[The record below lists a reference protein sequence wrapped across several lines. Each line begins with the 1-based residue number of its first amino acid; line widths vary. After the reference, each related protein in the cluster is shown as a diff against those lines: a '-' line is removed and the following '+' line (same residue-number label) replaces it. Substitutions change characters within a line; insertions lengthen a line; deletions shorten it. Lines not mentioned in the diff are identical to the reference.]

1 MPASKFKPLS
11 DLMDLLMDAV
21 CIVDTD
27 GRFVYVSAASDH
39 IFGYSAAEMLGRPM
53 LELIHPEDRERT
65 EAMARQIS
73 EGQPMNGFENRYIR
87 KDGSIAHV
95 RWSAR
100 WSEADQVRIAVA
112 HDITG
117 RKREESVQKAL
128 YQISEAAHTA
138 DDLASLYRLVHGIIA
153 DLLPAENFFIA
164 LFDEKTDE
172 VSFPYFVDEYDEQ
185 PAPISLQSKALC
197 AEVIR
202 TGCAV
207 LLSAEG
213 RERND
218 GREVIGTRALNWLGV
233 PLKNQQQTIGA
244 LVVQTYAGD
253 IHYNEADKELL
264 QFVSTQV
271 AFAIQRKQLHARLLY
286 AAGHDALTGLANRA
300 LFQDRLQGIMA
311 RVRREHAR
319 FALLY
324 IDLDNFKDVN
334 DEYGHGV
341 GDQLLQEVARRLRG
355 CIRESDTIA
364 RFGGDEFVV
373 LLDSIVLPN
382 HALHVARKINA
393 ALTVPFDLQGQ
404 QLPIKPSIGVAVYPE
419 NGDNEAELLRYADE
433 AMYASKRREG

>member
-1 MPASKFKPLS
+1 MS

-27 GRFVYVSAASDH
+27 GRFVYLSAASDH
-39 IFGYSAAEMLGRPM
+39 IFGYSAAEMLGKPM
-53 LELIHPEDRERT
+53 LDLIHPEDRERT
-65 EAMARQIS
+65 EAMARQIN

-138 DDLASLYRLVHGIIA
+138 DDLAGLYCLTHEIIA
-153 DLLPAENFFIA
+153 GLLPADNFFIA
-164 LFDEKTDE
+164 LYDESNDE

-185 PAPISLQSKALC
+185 PVPMSLNSEALC

-202 TGCAV
+202 TGCS
-207 LLSAEG
+207 LLLTAEAT
-213 RERND
+213 ERD
-218 GREVIGTRALNWLGV
+218 VSRAVIGTNSLAWLGV
-233 PLKNQQQTIGA
+233 PLKSQQQTIGA
-244 LVVQTYAGD
+244 LVVQTYAGN

-271 AFAIQRKQLHARLLY
+271 ASAIQRKQLHARLLY

-334 DEYGHGV
+334 DEHGHGV
-341 GDQLLQEVARRLRG
+341 GDQLLQDVARRLRS

-373 LLDSIVLPN
+373 LLDSIVLSN
-382 HALHVARKINA
+382 HASNVARKIDA
-393 ALTVPFDLQGQ
+393 ALTVPFDLNGQ
-404 QLPIKPSIGVAVYPE
+404 QLQIRPSIGVAVYPE
-419 NGDNEAELLRYADE
+419 HGDNETDLLRYADE
-433 AMYASKRREG
+433 AMYANKRRGG

>member
-1 MPASKFKPLS
+1 MPASKYKPLS

-27 GRFVYVSAASDH
+27 GRFVYLSAASDH
-39 IFGYSAAEMLGRPM
+39 IFGYSAAEMLGKPM
-53 LELIHPEDRERT
+53 LDLIHPEDRERT
-65 EAMARQIS
+65 EAMARQIN

-87 KDGSIAHV
+87 KDGSVAHV

-138 DDLASLYRLVHGIIA
+138 DDLAGLYRLTHGIIA
-153 DLLPAENFFIA
+153 GLLPADNFFIA
-164 LFDEKTDE
+164 LYDESNDE

-185 PAPISLQSKALC
+185 PAPMSLNSEALC

-202 TGCAV
+202 TGCS
-207 LLSAEG
+207 LLLTAEATERDVG
-213 RERND
+213 RV
-218 GREVIGTRALNWLGV
+218 VIGTNSLDWLGV

-253 IHYNEADKELL
+253 IHYNDADKELL

-271 AFAIQRKQLHARLLY
+271 ASAMLRKQLHARLLY

-334 DEYGHGV
+334 DEHGHGV

-373 LLDSIVLPN
+373 LLDSIVLSN
-382 HALHVARKINA
+382 HASNVARKIDA
-393 ALTVPFDLQGQ
+393 ALTVPFDLNGQ
-404 QLPIKPSIGVAVYPE
+404 QLQIRPSIGVAVYPE
-419 NGDNEAELLRYADE
+419 HGDNETDLLRYADE
-433 AMYASKRREG
+433 AMYASKRRGG

>member
-1 MPASKFKPLS
+1 MPVSKYKPLS

-27 GRFVYVSAASDH
+27 GRFVYLSAASDQ
-39 IFGYSAAEMLGRPM
+39 IFGYSAAEMLGKPM

-112 HDITG
+112 HDITE
-117 RKREESVQKAL
+117 RKREEAVQKAL

-138 DDLASLYRLVHGIIA
+138 DDLAELYRLTHGIIA
-153 DLLPAENFFIA
+153 RLLPADNFIIA
-164 LFDEKTDE
+164 LYDESNDE
-172 VSFPYFVDEYDEQ
+172 VSFPYFVDEYDER
-185 PAPISLQSKALC
+185 PAPMSLNSEALC
-197 AEVIR
+197 TEVIR
-202 TGCAV
+202 TGCS
-207 LLSAEG
+207 LLLTAEATEDDAS
-213 RERND
+213 RV
-218 GREVIGTRALNWLGV
+218 VIGTNSLDWLGV
-233 PLKNQQQTIGA
+233 PLKSQQQTIGA

-271 AFAIQRKQLHARLLY
+271 ASAILRKQLHARLLY

-334 DEYGHGV
+334 DEHGHGV
-341 GDQLLQEVARRLRG
+341 GDQLLQEVARRLRS

-373 LLDSIVLPN
+373 LLDSIVLSN
-382 HALHVARKINA
+382 HASNVARKIDA
-393 ALTVPFDLQGQ
+393 ALTFPFDLSGR
-404 QLPIKPSIGVAVYPE
+404 QLQVRPSIGVAVYPE
-419 NGDNEAELLRYADE
+419 HGDNETDLLRYADE
-433 AMYASKRREG
+433 AMYASKRRGG

>member
-11 DLMDLLMDAV
+11 DLMDLLMDVV

-27 GRFVYVSAASDH
+27 GRFVYLSAASDH
-39 IFGYSAAEMLGRPM
+39 VFGYSAAEMLGKPM
-53 LELIHPEDRERT
+53 LELIHPDDCERT
-65 EAMARQIS
+65 EAMARKIS
-73 EGQPMNGFENRYIR
+73 EGEPMSGIENRYIR
-87 KDGSIAHV
+87 KDGSIAHL

-100 WSEADQVRIAVA
+100 WSQADQVRIAVA

-128 YQISEAAHTA
+128 YHISEAAHTA
-138 DDLASLYRLVHGIIA
+138 DDLAGLYRLVHGIIA
-153 DLLPAENFFIA
+153 GLLPAENFFVA
-164 LFDEKTDE
+164 LYDEKKDE
-172 VSFPYFVDEYDEQ
+172 VNFPYFVDEYDEQ
-185 PAPISLQSKALC
+185 PAPMSLDSEALC
-197 AEVIR
+197 TDVIR
-202 TGCAV
+202 TGCS
-207 LLSAEG
+207 LLVTAEST
-213 RERND
+213 D
-218 GREVIGTRALNWLGV
+218 VREVMGTPSLNWLGV

-271 AFAIQRKQLHARLLY
+271 ASAILRKQLHARLLY

-319 FALLY
+319 FALLC

-334 DEYGHGV
+334 DAYGHGV

-373 LLDSIVLPN
+373 LLDSIILPN
-382 HALHVARKINA
+382 HALHVARKVNA
-393 ALTVPFDLQGQ
+393 ALTVPFDLNGQ
-404 QLPIKPSIGVAVYPE
+404 QLHIRPSIGVAVYPE
-419 NGDNEAELLRYADE
+419 NGENDTELLRYADA
-433 AMYASKRREG
+433 AMYSSKRRED

>member
-11 DLMDLLMDAV
+11 DLMDLLMDVV

-27 GRFVYVSAASDH
+27 GRFIYLSAASDH
-39 IFGYSAAEMLGRPM
+39 IFGYSAAEMLGKPM

-65 EAMARQIS
+65 EAMARKIS
-73 EGQPMNGFENRYIR
+73 EGEPMSGIENRYIR
-87 KDGSIAHV
+87 KDGSIAHL

-100 WSEADQVRIAVA
+100 WSQADQVRIAVA

-128 YQISEAAHTA
+128 YHISEAAHTA
-138 DDLASLYRLVHGIIA
+138 DDLAGLYRLVHGIIA
-153 DLLPAENFFIA
+153 GLLPAENFFVA
-164 LFDEKTDE
+164 LYDEKKDE
-172 VSFPYFVDEYDEQ
+172 VNFPYFVDEYDEQ
-185 PAPISLQSKALC
+185 PAPMSLDSEALC
-197 AEVIR
+197 TDVIR
-202 TGCAV
+202 TGCS
-207 LLSAEG
+207 LLVTAEST
-213 RERND
+213 D
-218 GREVIGTRALNWLGV
+218 VREVMGTPSLNWLGV

-271 AFAIQRKQLHARLLY
+271 ASAILRKQLHARLLY

-319 FALLY
+319 FALLC

-334 DEYGHGV
+334 DAYGHGV

-373 LLDSIVLPN
+373 LLDSIILPN
-382 HALHVARKINA
+382 HALHVARKVNA
-393 ALTVPFDLQGQ
+393 ALTVPFDLNGQ
-404 QLPIKPSIGVAVYPE
+404 QLHIRPSIGVAVYPE
-419 NGDNEAELLRYADE
+419 NGENDTELLRYADA
-433 AMYASKRREG
+433 AMYSSKRRED

>member
-11 DLMDLLMDAV
+11 DLMDLLMDVV

-27 GRFVYVSAASDH
+27 GRFVYLSAASDH
-39 IFGYSAAEMLGRPM
+39 VFGYSAAEMLGKPM
-53 LELIHPEDRERT
+53 LELIHPDDCERT
-65 EAMARQIS
+65 EAMARKIS
-73 EGQPMNGFENRYIR
+73 EGQPMKGFENRCIR

-117 RKREESVQKAL
+117 RKHEESVQKAL

-138 DDLASLYRLVHGIIA
+138 DDLAGLYRIVHGIIA
-153 DLLPAENFFIA
+153 GLLPAENFFIA
-164 LFDEKTDE
+164 LFDEKKDE
-172 VSFPYFVDEYDEQ
+172 VTFPYFVDKYDEQ
-185 PAPISLQSKALC
+185 PAPMSLDSEALC
-197 AEVIR
+197 TDVIR
-202 TGCAV
+202 TGSS
-207 LLSAEG
+207 LLLTAERTDV
-213 RERND
+213 REAM
-218 GREVIGTRALNWLGV
+218 GTQSLNWLGV

-244 LVVQTYAGD
+244 LVVQTYTGD
-253 IHYNEADKELL
+253 IQYNEADKELL

-271 AFAIQRKQLHARLLY
+271 GSAILRQQLHARLLY

-300 LFQDRLQGIMA
+300 LFLDRLQGILA

-324 IDLDNFKDVN
+324 SDLDNFKDVN
-334 DEYGHGV
+334 DAYGHGV

-373 LLDSIVLPN
+373 LLDSIVQPN
-382 HALHVARKINA
+382 HALHVARKVNA
-393 ALTVPFDLQGQ
+393 ALTVPFDLNGQ
-404 QLPIKPSIGVAVYPE
+404 QLHIRPSIGVAVYPE
-419 NGDNEAELLRYADE
+419 NGESDTELLRFADE
-433 AMYASKRREG
+433 AMYSSKRRGA

>member
-1 MPASKFKPLS
+1 MLASKFKPLS

-27 GRFVYVSAASDH
+27 GRFVYLSAASDH
-39 IFGYSAAEMLGRPM
+39 IFGYTAAEMLGKPM

-138 DDLASLYRLVHGIIA
+138 DDLAGLYRLTHGIIA
-153 DLLPAENFFIA
+153 GLLPAENFFIA
-164 LFDEKTDE
+164 LYNESEDE

-185 PAPISLQSKALC
+185 PAPMSLHNEALC
-197 AEVIR
+197 TEVIR
-202 TGCAV
+202 TGCS
-207 LLSAEG
+207 LLLTAEG
-213 RERND
+213 TEGND
-218 GREVIGTRALNWLGV
+218 GREVIGTQSLDWLGV

-271 AFAIQRKQLHARLLY
+271 ASAILRKQLHAQLLY
-286 AAGHDALTGLANRA
+286 AAGHDSLTGLANRA
-300 LFQDRLQGIMA
+300 LFHDRLQGIMA

-334 DEYGHGV
+334 DEHGHGV

-373 LLDSIVLPN
+373 LLDSIVLSS
-382 HALHVARKINA
+382 HASHVARKISA
-393 ALTVPFDLQGQ
+393 ALTVPFDLNGQ
-404 QLPIKPSIGVAVYPE
+404 QLQIRPSIGVAVYPE
-419 NGDNEAELLRYADE
+419 HGDNETELLRYADE

>member
-1 MPASKFKPLS
+1 MPASKFQPLS

-27 GRFVYVSAASDH
+27 GRFVYVSAACDH
-39 IFGYSAAEMLGRPM
+39 IFGYSAAEMLGKPM

-65 EAMARQIS
+65 EEMARQIN

-138 DDLASLYRLVHGIIA
+138 DDLAGLYRLVHGIIA
-153 DLLPAENFFIA
+153 GLLPAENFFIA
-164 LFDEKTDE
+164 LYDEKTDE
-172 VSFPYFVDEYDEQ
+172 VTFPYFVDEFDEQ

-207 LLSAEG
+207 LLTADSTG
-213 RERND
+213 RVDSQEI
-218 GREVIGTRALNWLGV
+218 IGTRSLNWLGV

-271 AFAIQRKQLHARLLY
+271 AFAIRRKQLHARLLY

-334 DEYGHGV
+334 DLYGHGV
-341 GDQLLQEVARRLRG
+341 GDQLLQEVGRRLRG

-393 ALTVPFDLQGQ
+393 ALSVPFDLQGQ
-404 QLPIKPSIGVAVYPE
+404 QLPIRPSIGVAVYPE
-419 NGDNEAELLRYADE
+419 NGDNETELLRYADE

>member
-1 MPASKFKPLS
+1 VIRPASKFKPLS
-11 DLMDLLMDAV
+11 DLMDLLMDVV

-27 GRFVYVSAASDH
+27 GRFVYLSAASDH
-39 IFGYSAAEMLGRPM
+39 VFGYSAAEMLGKPM
-53 LELIHPEDRERT
+53 LELIHPDDCERT
-65 EAMARQIS
+65 EAMARKIS
-73 EGQPMNGFENRYIR
+73 EGQPMKGFENRCIR

-117 RKREESVQKAL
+117 RKHEESVQKAL

-138 DDLASLYRLVHGIIA
+138 DDLAGLYRIVHGIIA
-153 DLLPAENFFIA
+153 GLLPAENFFIA
-164 LFDEKTDE
+164 LFDEKKDE
-172 VSFPYFVDEYDEQ
+172 VTFPYFVDKYDEQ
-185 PAPISLQSKALC
+185 PAPMSLDSEALC
-197 AEVIR
+197 TDVIR
-202 TGCAV
+202 TGSS
-207 LLSAEG
+207 LLLTAERTDV
-213 RERND
+213 REAM
-218 GREVIGTRALNWLGV
+218 GTQSLNWLGV

-244 LVVQTYAGD
+244 LVVQTYTGD
-253 IHYNEADKELL
+253 IQYNEADKELL

-271 AFAIQRKQLHARLLY
+271 GSAILRQQLHARLLY

-300 LFQDRLQGIMA
+300 LFLDRLQGILA

-324 IDLDNFKDVN
+324 SDLDNFKDVN
-334 DEYGHGV
+334 DAYGHGV

-373 LLDSIVLPN
+373 LLDSIVQPN
-382 HALHVARKINA
+382 HALHVARKVNA
-393 ALTVPFDLQGQ
+393 ALTVPFDLNGQ
-404 QLPIKPSIGVAVYPE
+404 QLHIRPSIGVAVYPE
-419 NGDNEAELLRYADE
+419 NGESDTELLRFADE
-433 AMYASKRREG
+433 AMYSSKRRGA